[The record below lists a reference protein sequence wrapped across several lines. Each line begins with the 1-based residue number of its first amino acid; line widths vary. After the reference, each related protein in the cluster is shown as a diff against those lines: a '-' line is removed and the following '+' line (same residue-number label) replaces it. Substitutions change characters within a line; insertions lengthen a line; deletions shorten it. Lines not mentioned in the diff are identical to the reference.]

1 MDSFK
6 IDQTNLTL
14 YVFPTRITIS
24 YLRSQ
29 PLYLLPPLQPQA
41 SVKSLPW
48 ITFSF
53 FDRFFPSDI
62 GTRIVVSVQEY
73 TWFST
78 LVAVQTWLL
87 LLIA

>member
-1 MDSFK
+1 MDLFK

-29 PLYLLPPLQPQA
+29 PLYLPPPLLQPQA

-53 FDRFFPSDI
+53 FDRFSHLI
-62 GTRIVVSVQEY
+62 LGHVS
-73 TWFST
+73 TWF
-78 LVAVQTWLL
+78 QC
-87 LLIA
+87 